1 MFRRRASKIPM
12 SVALMILLAAAGKES
27 FAFMG
32 NGSPRSSSFSICSR
46 TSEEATMVGPSIVT
60 LCQQQATAMTSN
72 CCRLVTT
79 RLYGRDRQNNVEEG
93 EEDEPR
99 TETTRELQFHYQI
112 LGLSRR
118 NCNAKRIKE
127 PYRRLA
133 RIYHPGTCNTQE
145 WACRTSHQKKTPSNP
160 YHRVHCNLSSIFAH
174 IRRKSAPGY
183 DRTVPTN

>member
-1 MFRRRASKIPM
+1 MFVLLCIKYLFLSQASEIMFVSNKTHQKMKKFCRRASKIPM
-12 SVALMILLAAAGKES
+12 SVALMVLLAAAGKES

-46 TSEEATMVGPSIVT
+46 TSKEATMVGPSIVT
-60 LCQQQATAMTSN
+60 LCQQQTTMRTSN

-127 PYRRLA
+127 SYRRLA
-133 RIYHPGTCNTQE
+133 RIYHPGTC
-145 WACRTSHQKKTPSNP
+145 
-160 YHRVHCNLSSIFAH
+160 
-174 IRRKSAPGY
+174 
-183 DRTVPTN
+183 